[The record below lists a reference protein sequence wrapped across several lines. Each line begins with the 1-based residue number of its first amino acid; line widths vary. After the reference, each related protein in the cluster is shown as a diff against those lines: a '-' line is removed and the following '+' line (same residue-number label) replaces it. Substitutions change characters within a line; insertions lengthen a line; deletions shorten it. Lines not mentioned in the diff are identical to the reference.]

1 MVIRIATVSC
11 KREEKKIGGVVS
23 TSIAC
28 LLWVRNSV
36 FDPELLR
43 IIHVP
48 DTVLSSG
55 EKEIKEAVSAL
66 T

>member
-1 MVIRIATVSC
+1 MGRVGLTWITW
-11 KREEKKIGGVVS
+11 
-23 TSIAC
+23 
-28 LLWVRNSV
+28 LLWVRNSS
-36 FDPELLR
+36 FDSELLR

-55 EKEIKEAVSAL
+55 KTEIKEAVLAL